1 MGIVT
6 KIMDIL
12 KAISFGDK
20 YFEIATALREAELIN
35 GMLTN
40 A

>member
-12 KAISFGDK
+12 KAISFGEK
-20 YFEIATALREAELIN
+20 YFEKATTLREAELIM
-35 GMLTN
+35 GC
-40 A
+40 